1 MFCRT
6 RTCCSARGL
15 GTIRSWKYD
24 EVFYLYALYI
34 YMSNMCMYFIMVRC
48 EGMPYPSIEV
58 LDLRQLIEGAMRIN
72 MSHSMLR
79 QSGLYFQ

>member
-1 MFCRT
+1 
-6 RTCCSARGL
+6 
-15 GTIRSWKYD
+15 
-24 EVFYLYALYI
+24 
-34 YMSNMCMYFIMVRC
+34 MYFIMVRC